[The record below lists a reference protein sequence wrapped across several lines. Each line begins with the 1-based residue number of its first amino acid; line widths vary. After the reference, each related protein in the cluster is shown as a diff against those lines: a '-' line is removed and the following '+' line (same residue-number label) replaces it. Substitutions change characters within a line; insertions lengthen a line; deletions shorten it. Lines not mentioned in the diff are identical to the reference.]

1 MPEHVHLL
9 VREPQQGALATAI
22 QALKLSVVRRS
33 AQRPFW
39 QARYYDFNVYSADKV
54 TEKLDYM
61 HRNPVR
67 RGLVERAED
76 WLWSSYRHYAT
87 CQPGTVE
94 IESRWTAAQ
103 RGYELPAGFEVRR
116 VAGLSVVASRVSK
129 SRPGAPKCG
138 G

>member
-22 QALKLSVVRRS
+22 QALKLSVVRHS

-61 HRNPVR
+61 HRNPVK
-67 RGLVERAED
+67 RGLVERPED

-87 CQPGTVE
+87 GQPGTVE

-116 VAGLSVVASRVSK
+116 VAG
-129 SRPGAPKCG
+129 
-138 G
+138 